1 MKDYN
6 AYKAQT
12 QLNPEQAAIK
22 EFRQTEYKRK
32 FGHTAEERINQE
44 NPSPQGLF
52 TVQLQELARKLVE
65 KASGITNEKK
75 KGEIENAEYAAKMAL
90 IQRSVGELG
99 AFSKSVKNA
108 MTNYNASLKNG
119 TLSYGM
125 DQFNEGVLQGLNKG
139 TVNLT
144 IDDDGRTLLKGKAN
158 NPLEGEFDVNI
169 YDVPNVPQ
177 VVNKIKPIN
186 QLLDPLAQGLGLD
199 KNGEPLLIVDK
210 FGNKMFDSGP
220 YNQHQKEVLKYAQDA
235 LQKLGP
241 NGVRSYLADHMQY
254 PQTQVKAMM
263 EDTAFNDPNGIEW
276 DNRGTAEAYA
286 SIDEYVGNK
295 YNRIQKPHPETF
307 AKFAKKR
314 AEKIA
319 AKKGV
324 PVEEVATQEN
334 IMPTPDG
341 EVVEDTTQE
350 TLQTG
355 IPVEVGMPA
364 PAPTA
369 NPLDVITGVNVEEQT
384 SGGEVDVNVEELIK
398 KYS

>member
-12 QLNPEQAAIK
+12 ELNPEQAAIK
-22 EFRQTEYKRK
+22 EFRKTEYQRK

-44 NPSPQGLF
+44 NPSPSGLF
-52 TVQLQELARKLVE
+52 TVQLQALARKIVE
-65 KASGITNEKK
+65 QASALTDKKK
-75 KGEIENAEYAAKMAL
+75 KGDIENAEYAAKMA
-90 IQRSVGELG
+90 IVQRSVGELG
-99 AFSKSVKNA
+99 GFSKAVKKA
-108 MTNYNASLKNG
+108 MTSYNAALKNG

-144 IDDDGRTLLKGKAN
+144 IDDNGRALLHGKAN
-158 NPLEGEFDVNI
+158 NSLEGEFDVNI
-169 YDVPNVPQ
+169 YDVPNVPK

-186 QLLDPLAQGLGLD
+186 LLLDPVAQRLGLD
-199 KNGEPLLIVDK
+199 KNGEPLMIVDR

-220 YNQHQKEVLKYAQDA
+220 YEQHQKEVLKFSQNA
-235 LQKLGP
+235 LQDLGP

-263 EDTAFNDPNGIEW
+263 EDTSFNDPNGIEW

-295 YNRIQKPHPETF
+295 YNRIRKAHPETF
-307 AKFAKKR
+307 AKFAKQR

-324 PVEEVATQEN
+324 PKEQIDVAETTVVPGQGEEVSIAEDVQIENQPFKPLSPPRLVPPGTTEEAVAVEETPGGGIDVA
-334 IMPTPDG
+334 
-341 EVVEDTTQE
+341 
-350 TLQTG
+350 
-355 IPVEVGMPA
+355 
-364 PAPTA
+364 
-369 NPLDVITGVNVEEQT
+369 
-384 SGGEVDVNVEELIK
+384 ELIK